1 MDVEIEKPHV
11 HRHRKHGIPWYD
23 LAIPIAALF
32 VSFISIY
39 IAWHHG
45 QVMQELVHQN
55 EKLVEANSLPHL
67 QLYGGNLTDFGERRV
82 AFSVANQGIGPAEIR
97 SVQVKVDG
105 RPVKDVSELLR
116 ACCATRNYSGVTTS
130 TILGLMQRPAQVV
143 DYLSVKAA
151 DNPELYRE
159 LEAVRR
165 ARTIET
171 DICYCSVF
179 DDCWLR
185 TSRDGD
191 RPVPVAQCPMP
202 KPQYAE

>member
-11 HRHRKHGIPWYD
+11 HHHRTGIPWYD
-23 LAIPIAALF
+23 LALPIAALF

-45 QVMQELVHQN
+45 KVMQELVHQN

-67 QLYGGNLTDFGERRV
+67 QLYGSNQTDSGERKV
-82 AFSVANQGIGPAEIR
+82 SLSVANQGIGPADIR

-105 RPVKDVSELLR
+105 RPVKTIAELLH
-116 ACCATRNYSGVTTS
+116 ACCATRNYSGITTS
-130 TILGLMQRPAQVV
+130 TLLGFMERPAQVI
-143 DYLSVKAA
+143 DYLSLREA
-151 DNPELYRE
+151 DNPELFRL
-159 LEAVRR
+159 LETARR
-165 ARTIET
+165 ARRIET
-171 DICYCSVF
+171 DLCYCSVF

-191 RPVPVAQCPMP
+191 RPVAVAQCPMP

>member
-11 HRHRKHGIPWYD
+11 HHHRTGIPWYD
-23 LAIPIAALF
+23 LALPIAALF

-45 QVMQELVHQN
+45 KVMQELD
-55 EKLVEANSLPHL
+55 S
-67 QLYGGNLTDFGERRV
+67 GERKV
-82 AFSVANQGIGPAEIR
+82 SLSVANQGIGPADIR

-105 RPVKDVSELLR
+105 RPVKTIAELLH
-116 ACCATRNYSGVTTS
+116 ACCATRNYSGITTS
-130 TILGLMQRPAQVV
+130 TLLGFMERPAQVI
-143 DYLSVKAA
+143 DYLSLREA
-151 DNPELYRE
+151 DNPELFRL
-159 LEAVRR
+159 LETARR
-165 ARTIET
+165 ARRIET
-171 DICYCSVF
+171 DLCYCSVF

-191 RPVPVAQCPMP
+191 RPVAVAQCPMP